1 MGPLAVGRVSA
12 EPQRRQALG
21 RKLVAWWSLVGVL
34 SLLAY
39 SSNFAQDEPAEDILY
54 RYESAVVGF
63 LLYAMVF
70 GLLLAI
76 ARGLDLRE
84 TFGLRRPE
92 SWGSAIGWCFG
103 LLVLMFAFAAAME
116 PLLGGG
122 EEQGLDPGGWQSD
135 KAFAFILNA
144 IVIAVVAP
152 VVEELMYRGLGY
164 TLLAP
169 LGVAGAI
176 IVIGIAFAL
185 AHGLIRAFPVLFV
198 IGAGLAFLRWRT
210 GSLYPPIL
218 LHGLFNGLGLIA
230 GVAGGWFAA

>member
-1 MGPLAVGRVSA
+1 MGGVS
-12 EPQRRQALG
+12 EPRQRALG
-21 RKLVAWWSLVGVL
+21 RKLVAWWVLVGSL

-39 SSNFAQDEPAEDILY
+39 SSNFTQDEPPEDILY
-54 RYESAVVGF
+54 RYESALVGV
-63 LLYAMVF
+63 LLYTVVL

-76 ARGLDLRE
+76 ASGLNLRD
-84 TFGLRRPE
+84 TFGLHPPE
-92 SWGSAIGWCFG
+92 SWRTALGWCFG
-103 LLVLMFAFAAAME
+103 LLVGMFAFAAVME

-122 EEQGLDPGGWQSD
+122 EEQGLDPSGWQSD
-135 KAFAFILNA
+135 RALAFVLNA
-144 IVIAVVAP
+144 LVIAVVAP
-152 VVEELMYRGLGY
+152 VVEELMYRGLGF

-176 IVIGIAFAL
+176 IVIGISFAL

-210 GSLYPPIL
+210 GSLYPAIL

-230 GVAGGWFAA
+230 GVAGGG

>member
-1 MGPLAVGRVSA
+1 MGSLAVGGVS
-12 EPQRRQALG
+12 EQRPRSLG
-21 RKLVAWWSLVGVL
+21 RKLVAWWMLVGSL

-39 SSNFAQDEPAEDILY
+39 SSNFTQDDPPEDILY
-54 RYESAVVGF
+54 RYESAAVGV
-63 LLYAMVF
+63 LLYLVVL

-76 ARGLDLRE
+76 ASGLNLRDA
-84 TFGLRRPE
+84 FALHPPE
-92 SWGSAIGWCFG
+92 SWRSALGWCFG
-103 LLVLMFAFAAAME
+103 LLVGMFAFAAAME

-122 EEQGLDPGGWQSD
+122 EEQGLDPSGWQSD
-135 KAFAFILNA
+135 RALAFILNA
-144 IVIAVVAP
+144 LVIAVVAP

-169 LGVAGAI
+169 LGAVSAI
-176 IVIGIAFAL
+176 LVVGVAFAL

-230 GVAGGWFAA
+230 GVASG